1 MRCKE
6 EGEGE
11 KARLGDKLN
20 LSDNDKKRSVTIK
33 GAAMN
38 KWGVRWFFDELES
51 LTRRGRQ
58 EEVFGDRGTTAGSQL
73 LDSRWEK
80 KEEKE
85 KVGGKY
91 LSSEVRKKNE
101 LNEEQGE
108 SIIGWKR

>member
-1 MRCKE
+1 M
-6 EGEGE
+6 
-11 KARLGDKLN
+11 
-20 LSDNDKKRSVTIK
+20 
-33 GAAMN
+33 
-38 KWGVRWFFDELES
+38 ES

-80 KEEKE
+80 REKKEEKE
-85 KVGGKY
+85 VGRKY

-101 LNEEQGE
+101 LNEHQRE

>member
-1 MRCKE
+1 M
-6 EGEGE
+6 
-11 KARLGDKLN
+11 
-20 LSDNDKKRSVTIK
+20 V
-33 GAAMN
+33 
-38 KWGVRWFFDELES
+38 FDELES

-85 KVGGKY
+85 VGRKY
-91 LSSEVRKKNE
+91 LSSEVRRKKE
-101 LNEEQGE
+101 LNEEQRE